1 MDQLNIRLFQVDGNR
16 NKDSSVVKK
25 ENAMPK
31 FVIERD
37 MPGSGD
43 LTNEELQGASQV
55 SVGVLMKMGPQ
66 IQWLHSYVTGNKLYC
81 VYFAPDEAAVREH
94 ARLSGFPAN
103 KISPVTAII
112 DPGTAESNLAF
123 LA

>member
-1 MDQLNIRLFQVDGNR
+1 MDLLVIRLFQVDGNR
-16 NKDSSVVKK
+16 IKDSSDVNK

-31 FVIERD
+31 FVIERE

-81 VYFAPDEAAVREH
+81 VYFAPDEASVREH

-103 KISPVTAII
+103 KISAVTAII
-112 DPGTAESNLAF
+112 DPGTAESNLAI

>member
-1 MDQLNIRLFQVDGNR
+1 MDQDYIRLFQVDGNR
-16 NKDSSVVKK
+16 IKDSSDVNK

-31 FVIERD
+31 FVIERE
-37 MPGSGD
+37 MPGSGE

-81 VYFAPDEAAVREH
+81 VYFAPDEASVREH

-103 KISPVTAII
+103 KISAVTAII
-112 DPGTAESNLAF
+112 DPGTAESNLAI

>member
-1 MDQLNIRLFQVDGNR
+1 
-16 NKDSSVVKK
+16 
-25 ENAMPK
+25 MPK
-31 FVIERD
+31 FVIERE

-55 SVGVLMKMGPQ
+55 SVTVLMKMGPQ

-103 KISPVTAII
+103 KITAVTAII
-112 DPGTAESNLAF
+112 DPGTAESYLAF